1 MIYIAYNSGDQ
12 VKIYNINEQKLEKSI
27 FIEGPDNLVLDGDY
41 IWATELNHQAG
52 DSPTCI
58 DAIACSLP
66 FSIIKINKTNL
77 EIEDKYEF
85 REAAFGLPTVALP
98 NNGIIYIGSFHADRI
113 AFFHINS
120 QK

>member
-1 MIYIAYNSGDQ
+1 MYCCTH
-12 VKIYNINEQKLEKSI
+12 EQKFDKSI

-66 FSIIKINKTNL
+66 FSIIKINKTHVLRNRAQCGDIKQ
-77 EIEDKYEF
+77 EPPFIE
-85 REAAFGLPTVALP
+85 
-98 NNGIIYIGSFHADRI
+98 
-113 AFFHINS
+113 
-120 QK
+120 